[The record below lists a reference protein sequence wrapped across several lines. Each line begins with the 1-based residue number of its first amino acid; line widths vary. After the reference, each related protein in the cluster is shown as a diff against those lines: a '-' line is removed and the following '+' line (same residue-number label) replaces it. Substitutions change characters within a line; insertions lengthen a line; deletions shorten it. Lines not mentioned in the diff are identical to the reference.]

1 METIRVFSPT
11 EKEYRKLEYVA
22 KIMTMRSEN
31 GVTYEVGDTCFD
43 FGQGWEWTTILA
55 YVQNKRLFQALSP
68 AEREKIVTA
77 KVDELYIVAQELMD
91 KLQKERPRLY
101 SFRKGKKKW
110 TVTYTRLESTT
121 FTVEA
126 DDLDEALEEAE
137 RYADEHWEELD
148 EEINQ
153 SNDCTYGFSNIKEE
167 K

>member
-1 METIRVFSPT
+1 MDMIRVFSPA

-22 KIMTMRSEN
+22 KIMTMHSEN

-55 YVQNKRLFQALSP
+55 YVRNKRLFQALSP

-77 KVDELYIVAQELMD
+77 KVDELYTVAQELMD

-101 SFRKGKKKW
+101 SFRKDKKKW
-110 TVTYTRLESTT
+110 TVTFARIVSTT

-126 DDLDEALEEAE
+126 DDEDEAYDMAE
-137 RYADEHWEELD
+137 SYANENWKELD
-148 EEINQ
+148 EELDGG
-153 SNDCTYGFSNIKEE
+153 DCTYGFTDIKEE